1 MAKRA
6 ETPVL
11 ARIGVAIEQKLLD
24 RFDQLLERRRYG
36 NRSEAFRDL
45 IRAALIEDRVS
56 EDDRMVVASLTLVYD
71 HEKRML
77 SDKLTGMQHDHHH
90 VVISSMHVH
99 LDHHNCMEVIVLRG
113 KSAMVRKLADGLIS
127 AKGVLFGKLVLAEP
141 SA

>member
-1 MAKRA
+1 MARKP
-6 ETPVL
+6 EPSTL

-24 RFDQLLERRRYG
+24 KFDRLLERRRYE

-45 IRAALIEDRVS
+45 IRAALIEDRVA
-56 EDDRMVVASLTLVYD
+56 EDERQVVGSLTLLYD

-77 SDKLTGMQHDHHH
+77 SEKLTGMQHDHHH

-113 KSAMVRKLADGLIS
+113 TSAMVRRLADSLIS
-127 AKGVLFGKLVLAEP
+127 AKGVLFGKLTLAEP
-141 SA
+141 PA

>member
-1 MAKRA
+1 MGKKP
-6 ETPVL
+6 EPSTL

-24 RFDQLLERRRYG
+24 KFDRLLERRRYQ

-56 EDDRMVVASLTLVYD
+56 EDERQVVGSLTLLYD

-77 SDKLTGMQHDHHH
+77 SEKLTGMQHDHHH

-99 LDHHNCMEVIVLRG
+99 LDHNNCMEVIVLRG
-113 KSAMVRKLADGLIS
+113 TSAAVRRLGDSLIS
-127 AKGVLFGKLVLAEP
+127 AKGVLFGKLTLAEP
-141 SA
+141 PA

>member
-1 MAKRA
+1 MAKR
-6 ETPVL
+6 EDTPVL
-11 ARIGVAIEQKLLD
+11 ARIGVAIEQRLLD
-24 RFDQLLERRRYG
+24 KFDQLLERKRYG

-56 EDDRMVVASLTLVYD
+56 EDDRMVVGSLTLVYD

-113 KSAMVRKLADGLIS
+113 KSGVVRKLADGLIS
-127 AKGVLFGKLVLAEP
+127 AKGVLFGKLTLAEP

>member
-1 MAKRA
+1 MDRKP
-6 ETPVL
+6 EPSTL

-24 RFDQLLERRRYG
+24 KFDRLLERRRYE

-45 IRAALIEDRVS
+45 IRAALNEDRVA
-56 EDDRMVVASLTLVYD
+56 EDERQVVGSLTLLYD

-77 SDKLTGMQHDHHH
+77 SEKLTGMQHDHHH

-113 KSAMVRKLADGLIS
+113 TSAAVRRLADSLIS
-127 AKGVLFGKLVLAEP
+127 AKGVLFGKLTLAEP
-141 SA
+141 PA